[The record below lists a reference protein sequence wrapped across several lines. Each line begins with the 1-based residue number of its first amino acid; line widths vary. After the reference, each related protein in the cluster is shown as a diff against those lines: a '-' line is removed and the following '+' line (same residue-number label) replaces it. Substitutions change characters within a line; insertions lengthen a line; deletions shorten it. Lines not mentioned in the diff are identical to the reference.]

1 MDAELVA
8 AKKYGLFWTWSYVD
22 DGVAGSIADGFY
34 IYQPDRFWEPFWEV
48 FDKLGQLNN
57 YCFNQLVASEA
68 KLSELQAEYGRA
80 VEEKNAGAEVLDYLS
95 EEVPAWENNVATFAK
110 AAPVILL
117 ASFAEWGL
125 KHIAIT
131 LFGGGPKKKERGMSD
146 IKFYLLYL
154 VHCGLEVENTDEILS
169 RVGMFRSIR
178 NDFAH
183 GKWNELEVGLHALSL
198 REAFKSVSAMF
209 EAIEDAAWRR
219 GEALV

>member
-1 MDAELVA
+1 MDAELVV

-22 DGVAGSIADGFY
+22 DEAAGSNADGFY

-95 EEVPAWENNVATFAK
+95 EEVPAWENNVAIFAK

-131 LFGGGPKKKERGMSD
+131 LFGGAPKKKERGMSD
-146 IKFYLLYL
+146 IEFYLLYL
-154 VHCGLEVENTDEILS
+154 VRCGLEVEDADGVLS
-169 RVGMFRSIR
+169 RVGTFRSIR

-183 GKWNELEVGLHALSL
+183 GKWNELEVGLQALSL
-198 REAFKSVSAMF
+198 REAFTSVSAMF

-219 GEALV
+219 GEALA